1 MKFQENNKKNKLNK
15 KPVGSWELGATGMFW
30 SSLGGDK
37 MMSAR
42 MAVQVLKK
50 NCGGRASW
58 RRRTRKGEN
67 DIGQKGL
74 V

>member
-1 MKFQENNKKNKLNK
+1 
-15 KPVGSWELGATGMFW
+15 MFW
-30 SSLGGDK
+30 SSLGGDG

-42 MAVQVLKK
+42 MTVQVLKK
-50 NCGGRASW
+50 NCGVRPSW
-58 RRRTRKGEN
+58 RRRTRKREN

>member
-1 MKFQENNKKNKLNK
+1 
-15 KPVGSWELGATGMFW
+15 MFW
-30 SSLGGDK
+30 SSLGGDG

-42 MAVQVLKK
+42 MAVQLLKK

>member
-1 MKFQENNKKNKLNK
+1 
-15 KPVGSWELGATGMFW
+15 MFW
-30 SSLGGDK
+30 SSLGGDG

-50 NCGGRASW
+50 NYGGRASW
-58 RRRTRKGEN
+58 RRRTRKGGN
-67 DIGQKGL
+67 DISQKGL